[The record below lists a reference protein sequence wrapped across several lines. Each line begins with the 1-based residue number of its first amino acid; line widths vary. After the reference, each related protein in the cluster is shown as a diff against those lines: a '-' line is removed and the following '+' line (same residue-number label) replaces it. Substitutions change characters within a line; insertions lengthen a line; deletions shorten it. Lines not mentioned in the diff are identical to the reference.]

1 MRCPRSNSGKMLLMD
16 RRDAYLLKAAEL
28 TALADN
34 SRYAVLKKHFENLAL
49 AYVRLAELAKHNDD
63 LDIVYETPMPAE
75 DGDHR

>member
-1 MRCPRSNSGKMLLMD
+1 M
-16 RRDAYLLKAAEL
+16 
-28 TALADN
+28 
-34 SRYAVLKKHFENLAL
+34 HFENLAL